1 MDLRNK
7 IRMEKVKEKEKALN
21 FCLES
26 INLKAFFIKVK
37 EMVSEFKL
45 WILDLFTL
53 DSGLMDS
60 SKVKEK
66 KSMKKNIFT
75 KDNGSSEKKMAMERY
90 LLKIA

>member
-1 MDLRNK
+1 
-7 IRMEKVKEKEKALN
+7 MEKVKEKEKALN

-37 EMVSEFKL
+37 EMVLEFKL

-66 KSMKKNIFT
+66 KSNEIPVVAA
-75 KDNGSSEKKMAMERY
+75 SEVGIVQTEN
-90 LLKIA
+90 LFSGL